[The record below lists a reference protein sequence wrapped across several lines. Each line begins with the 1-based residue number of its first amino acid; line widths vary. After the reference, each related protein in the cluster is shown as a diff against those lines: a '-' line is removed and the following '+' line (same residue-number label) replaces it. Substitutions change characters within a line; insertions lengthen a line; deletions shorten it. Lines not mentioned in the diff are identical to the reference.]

1 MEETKNKDYYW
12 QMYADVWAYHK
23 KYINDICDS
32 DEFWEKAVS
41 ESNQIAKKYG
51 ENKFIVGLLLNEV
64 NEMERIYKAKRRAQD
79 EQKVS
84 CISTK
89 STVAGNKTESV

>member
-1 MEETKNKDYYW
+1 MAETENKDYYW

-23 KYINDICDS
+23 KYMNDIYDS
-32 DEFWEKAVS
+32 DEFWKKAVS

-64 NEMERIYKAKRRAQD
+64 NEMERVCELRK
-79 EQKVS
+79 
-84 CISTK
+84 
-89 STVAGNKTESV
+89 